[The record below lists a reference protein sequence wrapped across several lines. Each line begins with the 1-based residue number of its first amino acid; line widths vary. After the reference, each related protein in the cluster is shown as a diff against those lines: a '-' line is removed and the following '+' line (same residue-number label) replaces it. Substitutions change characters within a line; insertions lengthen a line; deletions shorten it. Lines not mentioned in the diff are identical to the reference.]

1 MAKDMFTINAE
12 LRDETGKGAS
22 RRLRHEGKIPAILYG
37 DDKKSQSLTLDHDE
51 IIHNLENDSFYSQIL
66 SLIANGKRQR
76 AILRDIQ
83 RHPFKPKIM
92 HMDFQRINS
101 KVKLTTSIPFHFIND
116 DTCVGYKAGGVISH
130 QINELEITC
139 FPSDLPEFIEIDIA
153 ALDIG
158 DSFYLSEI
166 TLPEGVESLLL
177 TQIAEVEEGEESHD
191 QPVVSVVPPAAK
203 EEEPEDEVLEP
214 GEVPVAGEESDEDS
228 DGSDD
233 SESSNE

>member
-1 MAKDMFTINAE
+1 MFTINAE

-37 DDKKSQSLTLDHDE
+37 NDKKSQSLTLDHDE

-116 DTCVGYKAGGVISH
+116 DTCVGYKAGGIISH

-139 FPSDLPEFIEIDIA
+139 FPSDLPEFIEVDIA

-203 EEEPEDEVLEP
+203 EEEPEEEVLEP
-214 GEVPVAGEESDEDS
+214 GEVPVAGEESDD
-228 DGSDD
+228 DSDD
-233 SESSNE
+233 SESSDE

>member
-37 DDKKSQSLTLDHDE
+37 NDKKSQSLTLDHDE

-66 SLIANGKRQR
+66 SLIANGKKQR

-116 DTCVGYKAGGVISH
+116 DTCVGYKAGGIISH

-139 FPSDLPEFIEIDIA
+139 FPSDLPEFIEVDIA

-203 EEEPEDEVLEP
+203 EEEPEEEVLEP
-214 GEVPVAGEESDEDS
+214 GEVPVAGEESDD
-228 DGSDD
+228 DSDD
-233 SESSNE
+233 SESSDE

>member
-37 DDKKSQSLTLDHDE
+37 NDKKSQSLTLDHDE
-51 IIHNLENDSFYSQIL
+51 IIHHLENDSFYSQIL

-116 DTCVGYKAGGVISH
+116 DTCVGFKAGGIISH
-130 QINELEITC
+130 QINELEVTC
-139 FPSDLPEFIEIDIA
+139 LPSDLPEYIEVDIA

-166 TLPEGVESLLL
+166 NLPEGVESLLL

-203 EEEPEDEVLEP
+203 EEEPSEDETAP
-214 GEVPVAGEESDEDS
+214 GEVPVAGEESDD
-228 DGSDD
+228 SDD
-233 SESSNE
+233 SDDSASSDE

>member
-37 DDKKSQSLTLDHDE
+37 NDKKSQSLTLDHDE
-51 IIHNLENDSFYSQIL
+51 IIHHLENDSFYSQIL

-116 DTCVGYKAGGVISH
+116 DTCVGFKAGGIISH
-130 QINELEITC
+130 QINELEVTC
-139 FPSDLPEFIEIDIA
+139 LPSD
-153 ALDIG
+153 LDIG

-166 TLPEGVESLLL
+166 NLPEGVESLLL

-203 EEEPEDEVLEP
+203 EEEPSEDETAP
-214 GEVPVAGEESDEDS
+214 GEVPVAGEESDD
-228 DGSDD
+228 SDD
-233 SESSNE
+233 SDDSASSDE